1 MKFLVVDDSA
11 TMRRIITTSLEQ
23 IGYTDFVEAS
33 NGFEALAK
41 FSESIQFVITDWSM
55 PVMSGIELIRKL
67 RARPDGKTVPV
78 LMVTT
83 NNTKED
89 VVVAAQAGANG
100 FLVKPISLQGLKEKI
115 EAILN
120 PREPC

>member
-11 TMRRIITTSLEQ
+11 TMRRIITTSLEK
-23 IGYTDFVEAS
+23 IGHTDFVEAS

>member
-11 TMRRIITTSLEQ
+11 TMRRIITTSLEK

>member
-11 TMRRIITTSLEQ
+11 TMRRIITTSLER

-41 FSESIQFVITDWSM
+41 FGESIQF
-55 PVMSGIELIRKL
+55 VMSGIELIRKL